1 MNSIP
6 LWLKRRIGED
16 NLKTFLDQSIQQ
28 QPTPCSDF
36 SDEFEYA
43 DNIIS
48 WACDDFLTVDES
60 LSLGEDYDE
69 IYNLVYDYIKE
80 TFGFELLE
88 LYRDTCEEED

>member
-16 NLKTFLDQSIQQ
+16 NLKTFVDQSIQQ

-60 LSLGEDYDE
+60 LPLGEDYDE
-69 IYNLVYDYIKE
+69 IYSLVYDYIKE
-80 TFGFELLE
+80 LFGFELLE
-88 LYRDTCEEED
+88 LYRDTCGEED

>member
-6 LWLKRRIGED
+6 LWLKRRMGDD
-16 NLKTFLDQSIQQ
+16 NLKTFVDQSIQQ
-28 QPTPCSDF
+28 QPTLCSDF

-48 WACDDFLTVDES
+48 WACDDFLTVEEN

-69 IYNLVYDYIKE
+69 IYSFIYDYIKE
-80 TFGFELLE
+80 LFGFELLE
-88 LYRDTCEEED
+88 LYRDTCGEED

>member
-16 NLKTFLDQSIQQ
+16 NLKTFVDQSIQQ

-48 WACDDFLTVDES
+48 WACDDLLTVDES

-69 IYNLVYDYIKE
+69 IYSLVYDYIKE

-88 LYRDTCEEED
+88 LYRDTCGEED

>member
-16 NLKTFLDQSIQQ
+16 NLKTFVDQSIQQ

-69 IYNLVYDYIKE
+69 IYSLVYDYIKE

-88 LYRDTCEEED
+88 LYRDTCGEED

>member
-16 NLKTFLDQSIQQ
+16 NLKTFLDQSIQE

-36 SDEFEYA
+36 SDEFEYP

>member
-6 LWLKRRIGED
+6 LWLKRRMGDD
-16 NLKTFLDQSIQQ
+16 NLKTFVDQAIQQ
-28 QPTPCSDF
+28 QPTLCSDF

-69 IYNLVYDYIKE
+69 IYSLVYDYIKE

-88 LYRDTCEEED
+88 LYRDTCGEED

>member
-16 NLKTFLDQSIQQ
+16 NLKTFVDQSIQQ

-48 WACDDFLTVDES
+48 WACDDFLTVDEIS
-60 LSLGEDYDE
+60 LWLPTEH
-69 IYNLVYDYIKE
+69 
-80 TFGFELLE
+80 
-88 LYRDTCEEED
+88 DTNSYKWNECIRMIREKLR